1 MCRMQDQL
9 IIFMALAQGTS
20 RMSCGEPSLHTR
32 TAMCTAEK
40 THHCKVQSQEAKGR
54 CAALDHRVRRGRCDC
69 TDSHGEVTH

>member
-32 TAMCTAEK
+32 TAMSIAERLSTA
-40 THHCKVQSQEAKGR
+40 TF
-54 CAALDHRVRRGRCDC
+54 RVKKPKKSMQHWIIECEGAGIIAQ
-69 TDSHGEVTH
+69 TAMAT